1 MEKEINN
8 DLDSFETQANAN
20 TNNIKKEYNLFKV
33 NELWDLISKNKEDI
47 DLVKNEIFKHLINLQ
62 KKFKVDKYELLIIFD
77 EKNSISTFH
86 SDQIYEAISD
96 LNKEKDIL
104 MFLLSDG
111 GTIEPA
117 YLISKTCKRLC
128 KEKFVVTIPRRAKS
142 AATLIALGAN
152 EIHMGLLSE
161 LGPIDPQINGMPAL
175 GLTNALEKIASLAQ
189 QFPKSSDM
197 FSKYLTANLKMN
209 ELGYFERINESA
221 SQYAQR
227 LLEGKKFANN
237 ETAQSLA
244 YHFTNHYKDH
254 GFVIDSEEALKY
266 LGDNV
271 IKEGTFEYEFGNELF
286 TFLNITSLFLE
297 VMHNKEFRF
306 VGSKSK
312 GIHLQDKEK

>member
-47 DLVKNEIFKHLINLQ
+47 DFVKNEIFKHLINLQ
-62 KKFKVDKYELLIIFD
+62 KKFKVEKYELLIIFD

>member
-1 MEKEINN
+1 MAKDQNIESDAQEI
-8 DLDSFETQANAN
+8 EITAN
-20 TNNIKKEYNLFKV
+20 TSTTPKEYDLSKV

-47 DLVKNEIFKHLINLQ
+47 DHIKHVIALHLINLQ
-62 KKFKVDKYELLIIFD
+62 KKFKVEQYELIIIFD
-77 EKNSISTFH
+77 EKSSISTFH
-86 SDQIYEAISD
+86 SDQIYDAVSD

-161 LGPIDPQINGMPAL
+161 LGPIDPQINGLPAL
-175 GLTNALEKIASLAQ
+175 GLTNALEKIASLAH

-197 FSKYLTANLKMN
+197 FSKYLTDNLKMN

-221 SQYAQR
+221 VQYAQR
-227 LLEGKKFANN
+227 LLDGKQFANA

-244 YHFTNHYKDH
+244 NHFTNHYKDH
-254 GFVIDSEEALKY
+254 SFVIDSEEALKY

-286 TFLNITSLFLE
+286 TFLNLTSIFLE
-297 VMHNKEFRF
+297 ILHDKEFRF
-306 VGSKSK
+306 VGSARKGLHLQNKSK
-312 GIHLQDKEK
+312 